1 MMGTQYVSV
10 RNTHNETL
18 LRRKIGI
25 LPADFN
31 IEIKGGEL
39 ANEGSIVIST
49 QHPCMSVL
57 KDKTL
62 EVARKRSAGQTE
74 ILLKAEGIPPAFV
87 SLQIYPNLGAAPVE
101 MTLPFPAKGC
111 SSLMQM
117 DALWIKIL
125 LCMICW
131 VREPF
136 YLVKMAIRHVFHW
149 NYIYVPKVGY
159 RHGMNGVIPRGNTP
173 SNSIYTA

>member
-87 SLQIYPNLGAAPVE
+87 SLQIYQLVHPSRDDSTFPCKR
-101 MTLPFPAKGC
+101 LPGP
-111 SSLMQM
+111 
-117 DALWIKIL
+117 
-125 LCMICW
+125 
-131 VREPF
+131 
-136 YLVKMAIRHVFHW
+136 
-149 NYIYVPKVGY
+149 
-159 RHGMNGVIPRGNTP
+159 
-173 SNSIYTA
+173 

>member
-111 SSLMQM
+111 G
-117 DALWIKIL
+117 
-125 LCMICW
+125 
-131 VREPF
+131 P
-136 YLVKMAIRHVFHW
+136 
-149 NYIYVPKVGY
+149 
-159 RHGMNGVIPRGNTP
+159 
-173 SNSIYTA
+173 